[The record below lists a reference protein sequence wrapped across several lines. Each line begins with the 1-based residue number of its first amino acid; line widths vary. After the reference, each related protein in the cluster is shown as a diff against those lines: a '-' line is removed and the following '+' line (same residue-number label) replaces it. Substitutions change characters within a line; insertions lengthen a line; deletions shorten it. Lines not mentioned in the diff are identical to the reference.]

1 MLNFNIIVNSN
12 LQFLIRRVV
21 VILLLW
27 LLIPCSLFAQ
37 YTAFTSY
44 TLDHGLPSNTAYY
57 IMKDVDGYIWITTD
71 RGLVKYDGY
80 DFKVYTTQDGLSD
93 NEMFE
98 AFQDSKKRIWFST
111 LNGIPTLY
119 ANNSF
124 YSFEHLFNTSGL
136 NLLGPCFRVLEIRN
150 SIWFLT
156 RKHLL
161 KLNPNNIIEVFPAN
175 NLSFVS
181 MAFNNIKDE
190 LVVLFASSKQAITI
204 DNNNRIDTINMQ
216 LPRTTTITKSLIKG
230 NKLFYTS
237 WRKLSIYDFENH
249 TSDSIEYN
257 TELLSIVNS
266 DNDSLIYLGA
276 AVNVFEFNIYQ
287 NTSAIKL
294 AKQPE
299 VSSIYKDSDRS
310 YWVSSLN
317 NGVSYFGNRYVQVL
331 SNKNILPFEYISN
344 VRKFGNLLVLTSD
357 KFSLCTYNI
366 ATGKIES
373 IYNDSENIPGRGFS
387 NTIRLTPKG
396 DILVSFRVVLLKI
409 DRDGRIFVL
418 PLKQA
423 NYDVV
428 YTDDAMVSLHAEHI
442 VKRPLNGSI
451 VQNVLELER
460 MSIMTRHLFYDD
472 NTDDI
477 YAFGSSG
484 LLRINANRFDS
495 IINYNHIKKI
505 ENNVSSFAK
514 YNDSIFIV
522 GTTDNG
528 IHFMKH
534 DSIFASLTK
543 NDLLISNYIHCIFV
557 DSNEIWLGTDK
568 GMDRL
573 IVHSNNK
580 QVSIQHIG
588 KRDGIYSNEITD
600 IFIDNDTVFASSPS
614 GLFFFDKKHINQ
626 IKERSILNIDYV
638 KINGEETKLEDLS
651 NLQPVQNKVKLK
663 FTGISYHLSG
673 EVLYRYKLAP
683 HDKEWHYTTS
693 REIEYASLSPN
704 NYQFTIQCKGSG
716 GWSAVKTIP
725 FSIRPTFFQR
735 LGVQILGLL
744 LILLIV
750 ILIVV
755 FRIKVIKRGHKIK
768 ERLLRLENE
777 NLESLKNQ
785 AIKGKELIELEQ
797 QALRLHMNP
806 HFIFNAINAIQ
817 GFYAGKE
824 INKAKQFISYFS
836 KLLRMIL
843 ETSKEKLVPVTTEV
857 EIVRNYLELFLLRFE
872 NKYEYNIFISEDID
886 AENVQIP
893 PMIVQPFVEN
903 AVLHGISP
911 LKSKGKISIK
921 FEKEDGILKITI
933 QDDGIGRKKSGELKM
948 FNTTKSTG
956 IKVTQ
961 MRLKHINEQLN
972 IGKYVEIIDLEN
984 QGEDSGTLVILRVH
998 IINKY

>member
-1 MLNFNIIVNSN
+1 MLNFNKIVNSN
-12 LQFLIRRVV
+12 FQFLHRRTI
-21 VILLLW
+21 VIFLLW
-27 LLIPCSLFAQ
+27 LLIPGNLIAQ

-124 YSFEHLFNTSGL
+124 YSFEHLFNNSGL
-136 NLLGPCFRVLEIRN
+136 NLLGPCFRVLEIQN
-150 SIWFLT
+150 NIWFLT

-161 KLNPNNIIEVFPAN
+161 KLNPNNVVEVFPAN
-175 NLSFVS
+175 NLTFVS
-181 MAFNNIKDE
+181 MAFNTSEDK
-190 LVVLFASSKQAITI
+190 LVVLFASSNQAISI
-204 DNNNRIDTINMQ
+204 DNNQRIDTIHMR

-237 WRKLSIYDFENH
+237 WRKLSIYDFENQ
-249 TSDSIEYN
+249 TCDSIEYN

-266 DNDSLIYLGA
+266 DNDSLISLGA
-276 AVNVFEFNIYQ
+276 AINVFEFNIYK

-299 VSSIYKDSDRS
+299 VSSIYQDSDRS

-317 NGVSYFGNRYVQVL
+317 NGVSYFGNQYIQVL
-331 SNKNILPFEYISN
+331 SNKNVLPFEYISS
-344 VRKFGNLLVLTSD
+344 VRKYGNRLLLTSD
-357 KFSLCTYNI
+357 KFRLCVYNL
-366 ATGKIES
+366 ATGEVES

-387 NTIRLTPKG
+387 NTIRLTPNG

-409 DRDGRIFVL
+409 SKDGVISKL
-418 PLKQA
+418 PLKQV
-423 NYDVV
+423 NYDVI
-428 YTDDAMVSLHAEHI
+428 YTDKSIVSLHAEHI
-442 VKRPLNGSI
+442 VKRALSASI
-451 VQNVLELER
+451 IQNVLELER
-460 MSIMTRHLFYDD
+460 LPITARHLFYD
-472 NTDDI
+472 NKNEDI
-477 YAFGSSG
+477 YAFGSNG
-484 LLRINANRFDS
+484 LLKVNVNRFDS
-495 IINYNHIKKI
+495 IIHYNHIKQI
-505 ENNVSSFAK
+505 DNNVSSFAQF
-514 YNDSIFIV
+514 NDSIFIV

-534 DSIFASLTK
+534 DSVFASLTA
-543 NDLLISNYIHCIFV
+543 NDILISNYIHCISI

-568 GMDRL
+568 GIDRL
-573 IVHSNNK
+573 IFHSNIK

-600 IFIDNDTVFASSPS
+600 ISIDNDTVYASSPS
-614 GLFFFDKKHINQ
+614 GLFFFDKKYINQ
-626 IKERSILNIDYV
+626 IKEKPILNIDYI
-638 KINGEETKLEDLS
+638 KINEQETKLEDLS
-651 NLQPVQNKVKLK
+651 NLEPGQNKVKLK

-673 EVLYRYKLAP
+673 EILYRYKLAP

-693 REIEYASLSPN
+693 REIEYPSLSPN
-704 NYQFTIQCKGSG
+704 NYVLSIQCKGSG
-716 GWSAVKTIP
+716 GWSSVKTIP

-735 LGVQILGLL
+735 LWVQLLGLL
-744 LILLIV
+744 LILLI
-750 ILIVV
+750 LGLLVV

-768 ERLLRLENE
+768 EKLLRLENE

-785 AIKGKELIELEQ
+785 AIKDKELVELEQ

-817 GFYAGKE
+817 GFYAGNE

-872 NKYEYNIFISEDID
+872 NKYEYNIFISDDID
-886 AENVQIP
+886 PENIQIP

-921 FEKEDGILKITI
+921 FEKEDGILKVSI
-933 QDDGIGRKKSGELKM
+933 QDDGIGRKKSEELKM

-984 QGEDSGTLVILRVH
+984 QGGDSGTLVIIRLH
-998 IINKY
+998 LINKF